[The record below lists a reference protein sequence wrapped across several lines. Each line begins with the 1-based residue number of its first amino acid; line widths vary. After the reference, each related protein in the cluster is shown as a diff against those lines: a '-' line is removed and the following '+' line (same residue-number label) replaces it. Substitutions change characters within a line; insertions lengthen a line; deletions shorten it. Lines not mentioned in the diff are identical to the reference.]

1 MLNVIFILVISLL
14 FRKELIHQFKK
25 ITFFSA
31 AGYAA
36 STAVFIFISVL
47 LMPSQRFTNYPISFF
62 FILTAFFIA
71 PIHEELSFRFL
82 FIDPKWVLG
91 GKIFVCCISSLL
103 FSYSHIQGVQ
113 GSIFALAQLF
123 LLGIY
128 LAAIYIKSE
137 NIFYCIFTHT
147 TYNLL
152 VYLLGVIF

>member
-1 MLNVIFILVISLL
+1 MLVISLL

-25 ITFFSA
+25 TTFFSA
-31 AGYAA
+31 VGYAA
-36 STAVFIFISVL
+36 SSSIFIFISVL
-47 LMPSQRFTNYPISFF
+47 LMPSQRFTNYPTSFF

-82 FIDPKWVLG
+82 FIDPKWGLG
-91 GKIFVCCISSLL
+91 GKIFACCISSLL

-137 NIFYCIFTHT
+137 NIFYSIFTHI
-147 TYNLL
+147 TYNLI

>member
-1 MLNVIFILVISLL
+1 MLNVIFILFISLL

-36 STAVFIFISVL
+36 SSAVFIFIFVL
-47 LMPSQRFTNYPISFF
+47 LRPFQGVIDYPSSFF
-62 FILTAFFIA
+62 VILTAFFIA

-82 FIDPKWVLG
+82 FIDPKWGLR
-91 GKIFVCCISSLL
+91 GKIFACCISSLL

-123 LLGIY
+123 LLGMY

-137 NIFYCIFTHT
+137 NIFYSIFAHM

-152 VYLLGVIF
+152 VYLLGVVF